1 MAIEVKSVDVKN
13 EYESESIRLHQDF
26 GWTFKSSQRVFN
38 QNTRLENRNDG
49 THAVTETVDFT
60 KLVFER
66 DTNMKNYEKLKQLD
80 EWYSSTV
87 EYLAS
92 RGEAKYP
99 STIPMEEWA
108 KQEKPDCSTDSIF
121 LFAIGLSIV
130 SDVALTAIEMIA
142 FGNNVWN
149 FIPLLVPAAFIGF
162 VFYKIVNPISKKI
175 ALHKAL
181 HEPNSDYRKRLEALY
196 KEMREDAEDFETSM
210 NNVKRCREEAAAI
223 EK

>member
-66 DTNMKNYEKLKQLD
+66 DTNMKNYDALKRLD
-80 EWYSSTV
+80 EEYFTKV

-92 RGEAKYP
+92 RGRPKYT
-99 STIPMEEWA
+99 SSISIEDWA

-121 LFAIGLSIV
+121 SWAI
-130 SDVALTAIEMIA
+130 ALTLVSTVAFIVIEMIS
-142 FGNNVWN
+142 FGTNLWKSMGW
-149 FIPLLVPAAFIGF
+149 LLPAGFIGF
-162 VFYKIVNPISKKI
+162 IFYKIANPIAKTV
-175 ALHKAL
+175 ALNKAL
-181 HEPNSDYRKRLEALY
+181 KNIQPYRQRLEGWY
-196 KEMREDAEDFETSM
+196 NKMREDAEDFEKAM
-210 NNVKRCREEAAAI
+210 ARVEQIREEVAAI